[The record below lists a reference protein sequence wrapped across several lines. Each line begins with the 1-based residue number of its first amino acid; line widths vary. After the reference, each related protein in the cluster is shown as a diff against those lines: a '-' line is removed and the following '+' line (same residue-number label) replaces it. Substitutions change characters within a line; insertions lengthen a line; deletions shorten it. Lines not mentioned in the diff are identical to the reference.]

1 MLVNM
6 EFVPWSI
13 WDMESSIAGFND
25 SRKMTKRHDGGR
37 FGDFGRPLYLG
48 SQVGPEADGR
58 VVEEGSHDDLL
69 LADGH
74 YRRLLEHQLP
84 GSFSGALYPR
94 ALRAGRLAIVDSYS
108 MFGLCYFVSSTVF
121 VYISVVCVEWF
132 DHRFKS
138 HI

>member
-1 MLVNM
+1 
-6 EFVPWSI
+6 
-13 WDMESSIAGFND
+13 MESNTAFTD

-48 SQVGPEADGR
+48 DLGSQVGPQADGR

-94 ALRAGRLAIVDSYS
+94 AGRLAIDSYS

-121 VYISVVCVEWF
+121 VYIYVACVEWF

>member
-1 MLVNM
+1 M
-6 EFVPWSI
+6 EFAPWSI
-13 WDMESSIAGFND
+13 DMESNTAFTD

-48 SQVGPEADGR
+48 DLGSQVGPQADGR

-94 ALRAGRLAIVDSYS
+94 AGRLAIDSLQHVW
-108 MFGLCYFVSSTVF
+108 FVLLCFINCIC
-121 VYISVVCVEWF
+121 VYLCCLCRMV
-132 DHRFKS
+132 
-138 HI
+138 